1 MNKMKLESVD
11 VSYDIET
18 DGINAIEH
26 YVPTNDHKYEA
37 VIECIGYATSIRRK
51 LRMTENEFATK
62 KSEWD
67 QDGVIVRGYSVI

>member
-1 MNKMKLESVD
+1 MKLESVD
-11 VSYDIET
+11 VSYDIQT

-26 YVPTNDHKYEA
+26 YVPTNDNKYEA
-37 VIECIGYATSIRRK
+37 TICINGYATSVRRK

-67 QDGVIVRGYSVI
+67 QDGVIVRWYSGI